1 MVFGITG
8 KITILLRSVVG
19 PLVFILH
26 FMNFYPTSLSS
37 WFS

>member
-1 MVFGITG
+1 MVFRITG
-8 KITILLRSVVG
+8 KITILLRSMLD